1 MANNAIPE
9 GFHTVTPYLLVEN
22 AAKVIDF
29 MKQAFDGEEIER
41 MTQPDGGIMHAEVK
55 IGDSVVMMGEA
66 RGEWKALPCSMYV
79 YVDDTDAVYER
90 ALQAGAAS
98 VMEPMDQFYGDRN
111 AGVRDP
117 SGNLWWIA
125 THKEDVPPEEMAKRA
140 EAHLKQRGH

>member
-29 MKQAFDGEEIER
+29 MKQAFDGKEIER

-66 RGEWKALPCSMYV
+66 RGEWKAQPCSMYV

-98 VMEPMDQFYGDRN
+98 VMEPADQFYGDRN

-140 EAHLKQRGH
+140 EAHLKQQGH